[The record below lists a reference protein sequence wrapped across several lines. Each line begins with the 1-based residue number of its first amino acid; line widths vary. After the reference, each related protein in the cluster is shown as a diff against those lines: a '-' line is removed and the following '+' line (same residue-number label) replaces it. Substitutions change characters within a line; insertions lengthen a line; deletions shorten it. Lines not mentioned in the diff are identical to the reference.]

1 MSTYV
6 HNQLGLSND
15 PWACVRVR
23 CFGAFFARET
33 IAEFWY
39 CIYLGLIYICERSFA
54 LAFVLFLSMIHTGG
68 TMGYTLVL
76 LVGGSVSAVLARFIE

>member
-1 MSTYV
+1 MTHGRAFSRA
-6 HNQLGLSND
+6 LF
-15 PWACVRVR
+15 WCV
-23 CFGAFFARET
+23 FFFFFPRET
-33 IAEFWY
+33 FAELWY